1 MELDL
6 FEAGELAPNL
16 AALCA
21 LCSTPSILRGIG
33 HLRGHETDRL
43 AALATELTKIG
54 ASVEVLD
61 DGLRITPGE
70 PPSGTTHWHSYA
82 DHRMATSGAL
92 LGLAIPG
99 IRVDDI
105 ACTSKTMPEF
115 PTLWAGMLSR
125 KAEVAE

>member
-1 MELDL
+1 
-6 FEAGELAPNL
+6 
-16 AALCA
+16 
-21 LCSTPSILRGIG
+21 
-33 HLRGHETDRL
+33 
-43 AALATELTKIG
+43 
-54 ASVEVLD
+54 
-61 DGLRITPGE
+61 
-70 PPSGTTHWHSYA
+70 
-82 DHRMATSGAL
+82 MATSGAL